1 MRHFRSELHL
11 PIKSTQG
18 FAYGERKYLPQ
29 GLPTAPAPFRVI
41 ARWLRIYLRGRRRV
55 DVDAL
60 KVQAQRLTEKEW
72 LAALWEPPVAHWR
85 PGKSIIQETDVA
97 TIPDP
102 RGDPSETF
110 YLRQLLETV
119 EQNLMSD
126 EVPYFRAILDKTP
139 ASELAAAL
147 NANPSTTSK
156 RMRQVRIKA
165 RSIIAALNSPDSS

>member
-1 MRHFRSELHL
+1 
-11 PIKSTQG
+11 
-18 FAYGERKYLPQ
+18 
-29 GLPTAPAPFRVI
+29 
-41 ARWLRIYLRGRRRV
+41 V

-60 KVQAQRLTEKEW
+60 KVHVQSLTEKQW
-72 LAALWEPPVAHWR
+72 RAALWEPPVAHWR
-85 PGKSIIQETDVA
+85 PGKKVDQETDIA

-102 RGDPSETF
+102 RANLSETF

-139 ASELAAAL
+139 ASELAVAL

-156 RMRQVRIKA
+156 RLKRVKSKV
-165 RSIIAALNSPDSS
+165 RSIIDALTCPHSS